1 MISDKENDMMRNKNN
16 TNIWLADDAILN
28 IRLLELSDG
37 RYCLTFTATEADD
50 WHGSIETSFWVSAEQ
65 AEKIR
70 VDVSKIKVHH
80 LV

>member
-1 MISDKENDMMRNKNN
+1 MMRNKNN

-37 RYCLTFTATEADD
+37 RYCLTFTASEADD
-50 WHGSIETSFWVSAEQ
+50 WHGSSETSFWVSAEQ
-65 AEKIR
+65 AEQIR
-70 VDVSKIKVHH
+70 VDVSKIKVRY